1 MGGQEEHLVFKS
13 IGRERP
19 SMTEDDGL
27 TLAPIFV
34 IDLGAVFD
42 CYRRHENS
50 FLGLLK
56 SRCFLRFSGRRILV
70 K

>member
-27 TLAPIFV
+27 TLAFCGFQV
-34 IDLGAVFD
+34 GVF
-42 CYRRHENS
+42 
-50 FLGLLK
+50 
-56 SRCFLRFSGRRILV
+56 
-70 K
+70 